1 MSNEPTPLDDFEPID
16 DLELPVSL
24 PPNRSTPV
32 VIVDEAKYLA
42 MQQRI
47 RELEAGY
54 EARGKTID
62 AMTEDIEAMH
72 AEIEHLRAELARLR
86 EQVQWEPL
94 PDGNY
99 DGLEV
104 SANGSEIGLSTHDVH
119 GIQWPVDH
127 WLSDDIR
134 LCRRNPNAQPQPA
147 SVPVEAIRTIVYALQ
162 AWWSYTSDA
171 GLPSKTEVRD
181 LEIVRRWLD
190 AQPDA

>member
-1 MSNEPTPLDDFEPID
+1 MSEHNTWTIPEPKADYIILSE
-16 DLELPVSL
+16 EEY
-24 PPNRSTPV
+24 NRR
-32 VIVDEAKYLA
+32 LG
-42 MQQRI
+42 
-47 RELEAGY
+47 ELE
-54 EARGKTID
+54 E
-62 AMTEDIEAMH
+62 
-72 AEIEHLRAELARLR
+72 LRAELARLR

-134 LCRRNPNAQPQPA
+134 LCRRKTDALPQP
-147 SVPVEAIRTIVYALQ
+147 VEREGWCDNCGDTIMV
-162 AWWSYTSDA
+162 D
-171 GLPSKTEVRD
+171 EVCD
-181 LEIVRRWLD
+181 SCGKPAADEA